1 MYGGARH
8 QLENSQTDM
17 FILGD
22 IGDYK
27 NVDDLVAISSG
38 ALIGINL
45 GVILSRF
52 GGVGGYSLNTYFDT
66 FGLEGILANSSF
78 VVILFQIVRWFYSTF
93 YAVGRPWS
101 PFVFV
106 CMLISAQVIH
116 DLIIYYGM
124 LKSLPSGKNEMIDA
138 LKRYAAEN
146 GSRALTGHVAFLILV
161 AILAMFLKEASLL
174 FGIILVSVSLYSIP
188 FVLNTAGPKPPPPP
202 PPPKKE
208 GYEQRIIGPSF

>member
-52 GGVGGYSLNTYFDT
+52 GGVGGYSLNAYFDT
-66 FGLEGILANSSF
+66 FGLEGILANTSF

-106 CMLISAQVIH
+106 CMLIGAQVIH

-138 LKRYAAEN
+138 LKRYAGEN

-161 AILAMFLKEASLL
+161 SILAMFLKEASLL
-174 FGIILVSVSLYSIP
+174 FGIILVAVSLYSIP
-188 FVLNTAGPKPPPPP
+188 FVLNAAGPKPPPPP